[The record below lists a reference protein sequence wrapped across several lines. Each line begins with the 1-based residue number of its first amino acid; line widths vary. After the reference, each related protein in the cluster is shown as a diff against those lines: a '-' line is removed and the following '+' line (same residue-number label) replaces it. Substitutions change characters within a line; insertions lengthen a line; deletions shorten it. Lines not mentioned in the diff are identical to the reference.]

1 MCIDPEALPQLLR
14 GNPFQ
19 TSSEHQIAPAA
30 SFSASN
36 AERGMAA
43 LPPPKPPVSVAGRR
57 GRSSSL
63 GSLREW
69 QATPKL
75 PSRVSQPFYQPGRRA
90 TLITVDGSPP
100 SSGDSGKWSNR
111 ISDTSQ
117 MPLNESKPRTVAA
130 IDRSNAFSTSSA
142 WVYVQETLV

>member
-1 MCIDPEALPQLLR
+1 MIETSQYSRVLCIDPEALPQLLR
-14 GNPFQ
+14 GNPLQ
-19 TSSEHQIAPAA
+19 TSSEHQIAPAV

-43 LPPPKPPVSVAGRR
+43 LQPLPPPPKPPVSVAGWRR

-75 PSRVSQPFYQPGRRA
+75 PSRVVRPYYTSGRRA
-90 TLITVDGSPP
+90 TLVYTVEGSG
-100 SSGDSGKWSNR
+100 SSGDSDRGGEIN
-111 ISDTSQ
+111 DASQ
-117 MPLNESKPRTVAA
+117 L
-130 IDRSNAFSTSSA
+130 
-142 WVYVQETLV
+142 TLMLFNKILF